1 MKLFLIEDD
10 TVLRTELARFL
21 EKYGYECQFSDDFK
35 NIVEITLQSSP
46 DLILL
51 DLNLPYLDGCQVCR
65 ELRKQTRTPI
75 IVVTSRSGE
84 MDELMCLNLG
94 ADDFIAKPYNAQIL
108 LAHIEAVLRRRT
120 PSEQDTVLTYGELM
134 FYPERNTASFRG
146 REIELTKNESRILT
160 LLLRSGQKILSRNEL
175 MDALWQS
182 DVFVDDNTLTVNVN
196 RLRKKLAEI
205 GLTDFIKTKHG
216 QGYCL

>member
-35 NIVEITLQSSP
+35 HIVEITLQSSP

-84 MDELMCLNLG
+84 MDELICLNLG